1 MKKVVQSETDG
12 TAPGAWSYDFALTD
26 SEGAAI
32 ETVTIN
38 GTGNT
43 DGTQTYK
50 ALTFSAPGTYTYTI
64 TESATEG
71 SANSGIVNGATT
83 GTVTVTVTDN
93 GDGTLTATASSTTE
107 KPLTFTN
114 TYKVSSVIVDP
125 PVKKVIEGTEELYNK
140 GDFTFKIENT
150 AAPDGVTAPMPENTV
165 ITNSAE
171 FERQDEPGFY
181 EFGEI
186 TFTIPGT
193 YTYKVTESGTV
204 AGVTNDAAATTGKTI
219 TFTVT
224 DNGEG
229 QLVVTPTTD
238 QAVFTFENVYED
250 VSVTVNKVWDDA
262 NNQDGKRP
270 TSITVTLNNG
280 TVVTLNEENKW
291 SATVDKLPKYD
302 SDHKEIVY
310 TWTEGEMPE
319 GYTLKGEPE
328 VKGTVT
334 TLTNTYEPGK
344 TNVSGRKIWED
355 KDNQDG
361 KRPASITVNLL
372 ANGQTVQSKT
382 VTAEDGWAWN
392 FTGLPEYSNG
402 KEITYTVEEDAVE
415 GYTPEVNG
423 YSITNTHEVEKID
436 VTVTK
441 TWSDYENQYN
451 TRPQSITVQLYANG
465 KACGDPVTITADN
478 AGQDGKWTYTYT
490 GLDKYEAGEEIAY
503 TVKEEAV
510 SGYTTTYNGLDI
522 TNSYVRSNPSRPPKD
537 PDPTPDPVVDPDE
550 PIDDPDTPLA
560 PGTIDEPEEP
570 IDDPDTPLA
579 PYEEEPDE
587 EISEEPTP
595 LSPYTGDDRHTAV
608 WGFVSL
614 LSLAGIVVV
623 ARKRREEE

>member
-1 MKKVVQSETDG
+1 MKKVLSVPTGLTGPESWEYTISVAAQNGAPAATTMSGKVDQDTD
-12 TAPGAWSYDFALTD
+12 
-26 SEGAAI
+26 
-32 ETVTIN
+32 TVTF
-38 GTGNT
+38 GPF
-43 DGTQTYK
+43 TY
-50 ALTFSAPGTYTYTI
+50 TAPGTYTYTVSETGEI
-64 TESATEG
+64 DG
-71 SANSGIVNGATT
+71 VANDENAAGK
-83 GTVTVTVTDN
+83 TVTVTVTDN
-93 GDGTLTATASSTTE
+93 KDGTLTATADSTANS
-107 KPLTFTN
+107 PLTFTN

-150 AAPDGVTAPMPENTV
+150 VAPEGVTAPMPTNTT
-165 ITNSAE
+165 IKNIADYELKDT
-171 FERQDEPGFY
+171 DEKGFY

-186 TFTIPGT
+186 EFTVPGT
-193 YTYKVTESGTV
+193 YTYKVTEEGTV
-204 AGVTNDAAATTGKTI
+204 ACVTNDAAATTGKTI

-229 QLVVTPTTD
+229 QLVVTPTTNN
-238 QAVFTFENVYED
+238 AVFTFTNVYAD
-250 VSVTVNKVWDDA
+250 VSATVKKVWDDA

-270 TSITVTLNNG
+270 ESITVTLNNG

-319 GYTLKGEPE
+319 GYTLKGDPE

-334 TLTNTYEPGK
+334 TLTNTYEPRE

-372 ANGQTVQSKT
+372 ANGQTVQSKP

-392 FTGLPEYSNG
+392 FTGLPKYSNG

-441 TWSDYENQYN
+441 TWSDYDNQYK

-478 AGQDGKWTYTYT
+478 AGQGGKWTYTYI

-550 PIDDPDTPLA
+550 PIDDPDTPLT

-579 PYEEEPDE
+579 PYEEETEIDDE
-587 EISEEPTP
+587 ATP
-595 LSPYTGDDRHTAV
+595 LTPFTGDDRHTDV
-608 WGFVSL
+608 WAFLSL